1 MSNLTERIR
10 QTIRDI
16 PDFPIE
22 GIIFKDI
29 TPVLSDPVLLA
40 DVIEDMASRFEGEK
54 IDAVVGMES
63 RGFLFGTP
71 LALRLGAAFV
81 PARKPGKLPYDSVKV
96 EYALEYGTNTLEMHV
111 DALKAGDRVLVVDD
125 LLATGGTAKA
135 TIHLVEKLGAKVS
148 ACLFMVELG
157 FLNGRGSLGD
167 VRVESQIIY

>member
-1 MSNLTERIR
+1 MSDLTQRI
-10 QTIRDI
+10 QDSIRDI

-29 TPVLSDPVLLA
+29 TPVLSDVELFS
-40 DVIEDMASRFEGEK
+40 DVIDDMARRFEGEK

-63 RGFLFGTP
+63 RGFLFGAP
-71 LALRLGAAFV
+71 LAMKLGAAFV
-81 PARKPGKLPYDSVKV
+81 PARKPGKLPYESVKV

-111 DALKAGDRVLVVDD
+111 DAVKEGQRVLIVDD

-135 TIHLVEKLGAKVS
+135 TCDLVQQLGAEVA

-157 FLNGRGSLGD
+157 FLSGRDALGG
-167 VRVESQIIY
+167 VRIESQVVY